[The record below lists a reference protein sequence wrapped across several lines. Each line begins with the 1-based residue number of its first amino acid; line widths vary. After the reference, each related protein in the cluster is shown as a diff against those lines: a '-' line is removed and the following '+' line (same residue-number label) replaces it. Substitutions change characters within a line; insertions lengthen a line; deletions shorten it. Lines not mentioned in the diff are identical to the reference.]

1 MLASIPYNLFVA
13 WDHYISESS
22 IENESITSNKMLCK
36 LIGSLDPVHYGGIV
50 LSSWIEVKDLTNV
63 FIREHTDHRL
73 K

>member
-22 IENESITSNKMLCK
+22 IENESIPSNKMLCK
-36 LIGSLDPVHYGGIV
+36 VISPLDPVHYGGI
-50 LSSWIEVKDLTNV
+50 SGIQRKDVMNV
-63 FIREHTDHRL
+63 FIRKYTDLRL